1 MRRNSSDTMVG
12 SNGPYRGLIL
22 MKRFT
27 CAFALLAA
35 AFCLNAQKQPTEYV
49 NPFLGTAPLT
59 EFEDIGFTPPWR
71 VWAGLVFPGSSVP
84 NAMVQLS
91 PITKFG
97 SGAGYEYENT
107 AIQGFAHTNK
117 GHWNLCNIPVLP
129 ATGVLNPDDFGS
141 GFSHKNE
148 SAHPGYYQVYL
159 DRYHVNAELTSTLRT
174 GFHRYTFRSGLHQKL
189 IMNLAKSN
197 ENVTEWKIDQDGD
210 TAVKGF
216 QNTRSEKVYFY
227 AVASHP
233 IKVIE
238 ELKKAGSGLFVLGF
252 GDAQGTLEFKIG
264 LSYVSTENAKLNL
277 ETELAARSF
286 DQVKTEASQTWAKLL
301 GKIQVTGGTERQ
313 KELFYS
319 CLYRSFLWPALRSDV
334 NGEFLDQSKKV
345 VKKSFRYYTVPS
357 LWDDYRNKLVLLGML
372 APEVTNDV
380 IQSLVDRGEIT
391 GFIPTFFHG
400 DHAAPFISGSYLRGI
415 QGFDVKSAYSLLL
428 KNATVEGRSRPF
440 LAEYIKKG
448 YIATPFVD
456 APKVETK
463 STAGVTK
470 TLEYAYDDYAVALL
484 AKEMKDQPNYDMLM
498 KRTSNYKNLFD
509 PSTGLMRGRGENG
522 DFVANFNPEYPYY
535 EYMYREANAWQ
546 SSFFAPHDTKG
557 LVALYQSPE
566 AFEKQLDQ
574 LFSIPW
580 NPKYIADNI
589 NSFIGQYCH
598 GNQPDHTFP
607 FLYYFVGKPE
617 KSQAILDTIMS
628 RFYGMG
634 EFGLALS
641 GMDDAGEMS
650 SWYVFSALGLYPYSP
665 ADDSYIVSVPLFD
678 QTNFKLG
685 DKAFTI
691 VKKNAGRKLSEIRY
705 DDKKVEGYF
714 VQHQDLVKGKK
725 LVIVTK

>member
-1 MRRNSSDTMVG
+1 
-12 SNGPYRGLIL
+12 
-22 MKRFT
+22 MKKTVYAVVLFFT
-27 CAFALLAA
+27 A
-35 AFCLNAQKQPTEYV
+35 AFSLSAQKQLTEYV
-49 NPFLGTAPLT
+49 NPLLGTAPLT
-59 EFEDIGFTPPWR
+59 EIEDIGFTPPWR
-71 VWAGLVFPGSSVP
+71 VWAGLVFPGTSVP

-97 SGAGYEYENT
+97 SGAGYEYENS
-107 AIQGFAHTNK
+107 AIYGFAHTNK

-141 GFSHKNE
+141 AFSHQNE

-174 GFHRYTFRSGLHQKL
+174 GFHRYTYRSGLHQEL
-189 IMNLAKSN
+189 IVNLAKSN
-197 ENVTEWKIDQDGD
+197 ENVTDWKIDQAGD

-227 AVASHP
+227 AVVNHP
-233 IKVIE
+233 IKAIQ
-238 ELKKAGSGLFVLGF
+238 ELKKLGSGLFVLGF
-252 GDAQGTLEFKIG
+252 GAAQGPLEFRIG
-264 LSYVSTENAKLNL
+264 LSYVSTDNAKQNL
-277 ETELAARSF
+277 EQELAGKSF
-286 DQVKTEASQTWAKLL
+286 DQVKAEASQTWETLL
-301 GKIQVTGGTERQ
+301 SKIQVTGGTERQ

-334 NGEFLDQSKKV
+334 NGEFLDEGKHV
-345 VKKSFRYYTVPS
+345 VKKNFRYYTLPS

-372 APEVTNDV
+372 SPDVTNDV

-400 DHAAPFISGSYLRGI
+400 DHAAPFIAGSYLRGLR
-415 QGFDVKSAYSLLL
+415 GFDAKTAYSLLL
-428 KNATVEGRSRPF
+428 RNATVEGRSRPY
-440 LAEYIKKG
+440 LAEYIKNG
-448 YIATPFVD
+448 YIATPFVEN
-456 APKVETK
+456 PKVETK

-484 AKEMKDQPNYDMLM
+484 AKEMNDQPNYDMLM
-498 KRTSNYKNLFD
+498 KRTSNYKNMFD
-509 PSTGLMRGRGENG
+509 PSTGLMRGRTENG
-522 DFVANFNPEYPYY
+522 DWVANFNPQYPYY

-557 LVALYQSPE
+557 LIALYKSPDD
-566 AFEKQLDQ
+566 FERQLDQ

-580 NPKYIADNI
+580 NPNYIADNI
-589 NSFIGQYCH
+589 NSFIGQYCQ
-598 GNQPDHTFP
+598 GNQPDHSFP

-617 KSQAILDTIMS
+617 KSQAVLDTIMS

-634 EFGLALS
+634 EYGLALS

-665 ADDSYIVSVPLFD
+665 ADESYIVSVPLFD
-678 QTNFKLG
+678 QVKFKLG
-685 DKAFTI
+685 DKTLTI
-691 VKKNAGRKLSEIRY
+691 VKKNAGRKLTEITY
-705 DDKKVEGYF
+705 DDKRVDGYF
-714 VQHQDLVKGKK
+714 VAHHELIKGKK
-725 LVIVTK
+725 LVIVTR